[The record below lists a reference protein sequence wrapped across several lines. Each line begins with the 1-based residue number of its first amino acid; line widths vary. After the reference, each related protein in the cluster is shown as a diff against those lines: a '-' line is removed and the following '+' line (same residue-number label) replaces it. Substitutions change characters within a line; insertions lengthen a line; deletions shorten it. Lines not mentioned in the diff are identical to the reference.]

1 MRSPGLPSAPRAAL
15 VLLALGSPLFW
26 AMPARAAAPKDAQT
40 EKAITQAMDVD
51 FLETKFDQAEK
62 RLRTAIDA
70 CAADKCT
77 PSVKARAFVA
87 LGVVL
92 AGGKKQLEDAREAFV
107 EALTLDKAAKP
118 DEDMSSAEVKYTY
131 EQARK
136 QLKLDGPA
144 AGGSSTGQP
153 APSGQGLT
161 HTAPTEQRIDTPL
174 PLYVRLAPE
183 LLEDAK
189 KVTVTYLSPGVSDW
203 KTLVMKK
210 VGEQGFGINV
220 PCGDVTKEGEL
231 KYHITITDADGAI
244 VTGTGSRALPLVT
257 VIKARIEGNPPSWPG
272 FAPPE
277 LCVKVESGPKQ
288 CLDDNQCNAG
298 FSCVGGECTKK
309 TEGSGG
315 EEPKDTGPRKNWVS
329 FTVAPDISIFSGKDV
344 CAVDVQQ
351 RDHFV
356 CVREDGSRYLGVP
369 TAGVANDVKAG
380 LALSTIRIMAGY
392 DRLFMN
398 NLLAGVRLGFA
409 FRTSSDDDASF
420 LPVHAELR
428 GSYYL
433 GKDPFVGLGAR
444 PFVFAAAGLAQID
457 TPVNVEVLEDGGACG
472 ATNPGDQNSPCT
484 RPSSDLS
491 GGVIEPRI
499 QSLKAYKQAGQGF
512 LALGGGIQ
520 YAPLE
525 RVAIS
530 VGVRANV
537 TLPVVT
543 FVLTPEVGATVGF

>member
-1 MRSPGLPSAPRAAL
+1 MRPLGLVHRA
-15 VLLALGSPLFW
+15 LLALAFGSPLFC
-26 AMPARAAAPKDAQT
+26 ALPAHAAAPKDAQA

-51 FLETKFDQAEK
+51 YLETKFDQAEK

-70 CAADKCT
+70 CGADKCT
-77 PSVKARAFVA
+77 PSVKARALVA

-92 AGGKKQLEDAREAFV
+92 AGGKKQLEDAREVFV

-118 DEDMSSAEVKYTY
+118 DEDMSSGEVKYAY

-136 QLKLDGPA
+136 QLKLDGAPGPS
-144 AGGSSTGQP
+144 AGGQP
-153 APSGQGLT
+153 APSGQGMT
-161 HTAPTEQRIDTPL
+161 HAAPTEQRVDTPL

-183 LLEDAK
+183 LQKDAK
-189 KVTVTYLSPGVSDW
+189 KVTVTYLAPGASDW

-210 VGEQGFGINV
+210 VGEFGFGINV
-220 PCGDVTKEGEL
+220 PCTDVTKQGKL
-231 KYHITITDADGAI
+231 DYYITVTDAEGAI
-244 VTGTGSRALPLVT
+244 VTGAGSRAQPLST
-257 VIKARIEGNPPSWPG
+257 AIKARIEGDPPSWPG

-298 FSCVGGECTKK
+298 YSCVSGECAKK
-309 TEGSGG
+309 PDAFE

-329 FTVAPDISIFSGKDV
+329 LTIGPDISIFSGKDV
-344 CAVDVQQ
+344 CAVDVQE

-356 CVREDGSRYLGVP
+356 CVREDGSRYLGAP
-369 TAGVANDVKAG
+369 TPGVANDVSAG
-380 LALSTIRIMAGY
+380 LALSTIRVMAGY
-392 DRLFMN
+392 DRLFLDN
-398 NLLAGVRLGFA
+398 ILAGVRIGFA
-409 FRTSSDDDASF
+409 FRTSSAEDASF

-428 GSYYL
+428 GSYFI
-433 GKDPFVGLGAR
+433 GKTPFAGLGAR

-457 TPVNVEVLEDGGACG
+457 TPVSVQVLEDGVACG
-472 ATNPGDQNSPCT
+472 AQNPADQNSACT
-484 RPSSDLS
+484 KPGNPVYEGTR
-491 GGVIEPRI
+491 VEQRV
-499 QSLKAYKQAGQGF
+499 QTLKAYKQAGQGF
-512 LALGGGIQ
+512 LALGGGLQ

-530 VGVRANV
+530 VGLRANV

-543 FVLTPEVGATVGF
+543 FVLTPEVGATIGF

>member
-1 MRSPGLPSAPRAAL
+1 MLPSGFGFRAVFSL
-15 VLLALGSPLFW
+15 VAFGSPLLW
-26 AMPARAAAPKDAQT
+26 ALPASAAAPKDAQT

-51 FLETKFDQAEK
+51 YLETKFDQAEK

-70 CAADKCT
+70 CGADKCT
-77 PSVKARAFVA
+77 PSVKARALVA

-107 EALTLDKAAKP
+107 EALTLDRDTKP
-118 DEDMSSAEVKYTY
+118 DEDMSSAEVKYAY
-131 EQARK
+131 ENARK
-136 QLKLDGPA
+136 QLKLDGAA
-144 AGGSSTGQP
+144 AGGPP
-153 APSGQGLT
+153 APSGQGMT
-161 HTAPTEQRIDTPL
+161 HAPPAEQRIDTPV

-189 KVTVTYLSPGVSDW
+189 KVTVTYLAPGAGDW

-210 VGEQGFGINV
+210 VGEFGFGINV
-220 PCGDVTKEGEL
+220 PCTDVTKEGKL
-231 KYHITITDADGAI
+231 DYFITITDADGAI
-244 VTGTGSRALPLVT
+244 VTGAGSRAQPLST
-257 VIKARIEGNPPSWPG
+257 AIKPRIEGDPPSWPG

-277 LCVKVESGPKQ
+277 LCVKVEAGPKQ

-298 FSCVGGECTKK
+298 YACVGGECTQKP
-309 TEGSGG
+309 SLVD
-315 EEPKDTGPRKNWVS
+315 EPKDTGPKKNWVS
-329 FTVAPDISIFSGKDV
+329 ISIAPDVSIFSGKDV
-344 CAVDVQQ
+344 CAVDVQE

-356 CVREDGSRYLGVP
+356 CVRNDGSRYLGAP
-369 TAGVANDVKAG
+369 TPGIGNDVSAG
-380 LALSTIRIMAGY
+380 LALSTIRIIAGY
-392 DRLFMN
+392 DRLFMDN
-398 NLLAGVRLGFA
+398 ILAGVRLGFA

-428 GSYYL
+428 GTYMI
-433 GKDPFVGLGAR
+433 GKNPFGSLGAR

-457 TPVNVEVLEDGGACG
+457 TPVDVEVLEDGVRCG
-472 ATNPGDQNSPCT
+472 AANPADQSSPCT
-484 RPSSDLS
+484 QPGNPAFDGSR
-491 GGVIEPRI
+491 VEPRI

-512 LALGGGIQ
+512 LSLGGGLQ

-530 VGVRANV
+530 VGLRANI

-543 FVLTPEVGATVGF
+543 FVLTPELGATIGF